1 MNKDIF
7 QGEWTQLKGKIKEK
21 WGKLTDNDL
30 TEINGKREQLIGKL
44 QKAYGFT
51 REKVEREL
59 AEWEKSNERERSLS
73 GSKNQSRGF

>member
-1 MNKDIF
+1 MNKDII
-7 QGEWTQLKGKIKEK
+7 QGEWTQIKGKIKEK

-30 TEINGKREQLIGKL
+30 TQINGKREELIGKL

-59 AEWEKSNERERSLS
+59 AEWEKSSGRESAYS